1 MLRVARPVMVFV
13 APWLAASGLYFLFVF
28 PLPSFLLAFSNS
40 SAASIIKAVAEE
52 FSSNARC

>member
-13 APWLAASGLYFLFVF
+13 APWLAASSLYFLFVF
-28 PLPSFLLAFSNS
+28 PSFLLAVSNI

-52 FSSNARC
+52 FSSNAKC